1 MSGTEGSGILPDLFP
16 DKLAFH
22 SFTHTGR
29 RYVITGSE
37 TKNFIIHG
45 TANSTGFMFASLSC
59 VPKPQRGNEESVLG
73 GCEVHSG
80 FTSFSELW
88 KSKSIKSK
96 PSRSFLL
103 KETYLLY
110 WFSTQICPLL

>member
-29 RYVITGSE
+29 RSVITGSE
-37 TKNFIIHG
+37 TKNIFIHG
-45 TANSTGFMFASLSC
+45 TANSTGFMLTSVSC
-59 VPKPQRGNEESVLG
+59 VPKPQRGNEESLLG
-73 GCEVHSG
+73 GCEVHNG
-80 FTSFSELW
+80 FTSFSELSKP
-88 KSKSIKSK
+88 KSFKSK
-96 PSRSFLL
+96 PSQFFPL